1 MSIYT
6 TLWEIKIPLR
16 HASDGEWAM
25 VYGQSVPAY
34 VGHPSVYPEGDPFAD
49 FLPPIVQEYDPETDA
64 AYPHRAVIIVQEGRE
79 EMDGQRY
86 VDPLLVLTG
95 EEYSRMTFQNLLDRI
110 YTAIGWDETAIAL
123 QVLPS
128 GEKKIIRSSE

>member
-1 MSIYT
+1 VSIYT

-16 HASDGEWAM
+16 HSFDGEWVM
-25 VYGQSVPAY
+25 VYGQAVPAY

-49 FLPPIVQEYDPETDA
+49 FLPPIVKEYEPETDA
-64 AYPHRAVIIVQEGRE
+64 QYPHRAVFIVQEGRD

-86 VDPLLVLTG
+86 VDPLLVFTG
-95 EEYSRMTFQNLLDRI
+95 EEYSRMTFQKLLDRI

-128 GEKKIIRSSE
+128 GEKKTIRSSE